1 MALVSYKAVIR
12 PVEPFAG
19 AAGPDP
25 SMEIAAQ
32 AALLASAVTSLNTA
46 KTSTATA
53 VTSATTADTNT
64 GTAQTSVN
72 TAQTNTNTA
81 KAATATA
88 AGNFASRTATQ
99 AAVDVLVADG
109 ALPTQAHVNDLV
121 TAWNTFKT
129 NLTTH
134 ETSVTTADTNTGTA
148 QTSVNTAKTNTDTAK
163 TSTATALTNTTT
175 ADTNTGSAVTSLS
188 NVTLVAAAAS
198 VAYDVALFFNAA
210 TVVTRNKFRE
220 AVRAIL
226 RVIEGDNSLSGS

>member
-1 MALVSYKAVIR
+1 MALVSYKAIIR

-25 SMEIAAQ
+25 SVEIAAQ
-32 AALLASAVTSLNTA
+32 AILLATA
-46 KTSTATA
+46 KADVQIAETA
-53 VTSATTADTNT
+53 VDTALASATTADTNT

-81 KAATATA
+81 KTSTATA

-109 ALPTQAHVNDLV
+109 VLPTQAHVNDLV

-163 TSTATALTNTTT
+163 TSTATAKTNATT
-175 ADTNTGSAVTSLS
+175 ADTNADTALASVNAVDLT
-188 NVTLVAAAAS
+188 VAGAS
-198 VAYDVALFFNAA
+198 VAYDVGLFFNAA
-210 TVVTRNKFRE
+210 TVITRNKFRE